1 MKTTV
6 LSLPTFDKLR
16 QHVHQTL
23 CSCDY
28 LDPAQTPLTQALLQR
43 AGKPCGMTFQ
53 VQGPRLVRVYAVWAA
68 HEHRVLFYDST
79 GTRFAETKLLESP
92 DPKKLAA

>member
-6 LSLPTFDKLR
+6 LSLPTFEKL
-16 QHVHQTL
+16 QKHVHQTL
-23 CSCDY
+23 CSCDF
-28 LDPAQTPLTQALLQR
+28 LDPAQTTLTQALLQR

-68 HEHRVLFYDST
+68 QEHRVLFYDST
-79 GTRFAETKLLESP
+79 GTRFAESKLLESP
-92 DPKKLAA
+92 DPKKLAG